1 MADIIQLLPDSIAN
15 QIAAGEVVQRPASVV
30 KELLE
35 NSIDAGSTNIRL
47 IVKEAGKIL
56 LQVIDNGSGMSE
68 TDARMCFE
76 RHATSK
82 IRKAEDL
89 FAIRTMGFRGEA
101 MASIAAVAQVEM
113 RTRRVSDEL
122 GTKLII
128 EGSETLAHES
138 DQCPVGTSISVKNL
152 FFNIPAR
159 RNFLKSNQVE
169 MRHILDEFQRV
180 VVAHPE
186 VFFSL
191 HHNSIELFHL
201 PAGNLRQRLMGMFGQ
216 NLNKSIVPVQEET
229 DVVKI
234 EGFVGKPESAKK
246 TRGEQ
251 LFFVNNRFIKS
262 SYLQHAVMMAY
273 EDLIP
278 KEAFPFYALFLDI
291 DPARI
296 DVNVHPTKQEIKF
309 DDEKLVYNYLKVA
322 VRHALGQYSL
332 TPTLDFEQETS
343 LMPERQSKIEK
354 QSDKVG
360 DFTTFTSK
368 ANARNEDSTANSI
381 NYTNPTKLQG
391 NNLRNWQKLY
401 DGLDDIFESD
411 KKTQNTDN
419 QADNNQEENENI
431 QEILHSKVDNL
442 DDETTTIESSMW
454 GQSKE
459 LDDAQGTFSS
469 QQKEPYQI
477 HSTYIVSQIKSG
489 FMLIDQQSAHERI
502 LYEKYLAL
510 FDENRVA
517 TQAELF
523 PKTVTVSPTD
533 AILLVDILPEINQL
547 GFDVQAFGQNTFVL
561 HGIPSDMKGV
571 FNEKEI
577 VETLLEQYKQNTDL
591 SLSIKENVARS
602 MAKSAALKRG
612 KTLNVR
618 EMRELID
625 RLFACAMP
633 YQSPSGQNCFILYS
647 LEDLMRQFAMG

>member
-1 MADIIQLLPDSIAN
+1 
-15 QIAAGEVVQRPASVV
+15 
-30 KELLE
+30 
-35 NSIDAGSTNIRL
+35 
-47 IVKEAGKIL
+47 
-56 LQVIDNGSGMSE
+56 
-68 TDARMCFE
+68 
-76 RHATSK
+76 
-82 IRKAEDL
+82 
-89 FAIRTMGFRGEA
+89 
-101 MASIAAVAQVEM
+101 
-113 RTRRVSDEL
+113 
-122 GTKLII
+122 
-128 EGSETLAHES
+128 
-138 DQCPVGTSISVKNL
+138 
-152 FFNIPAR
+152 
-159 RNFLKSNQVE
+159 
-169 MRHILDEFQRV
+169 
-180 VVAHPE
+180 
-186 VFFSL
+186 
-191 HHNSIELFHL
+191 
-201 PAGNLRQRLMGMFGQ
+201 
-216 NLNKSIVPVQEET
+216 
-229 DVVKI
+229 
-234 EGFVGKPESAKK
+234 
-246 TRGEQ
+246 
-251 LFFVNNRFIKS
+251 
-262 SYLQHAVMMAY
+262 MMAY

-343 LMPERQSKIEK
+343 LMPERQSKVEK
-354 QSDKVG
+354 PSAKVG

-368 ANARNEDSTANSI
+368 ANANNEDSNANSI

-401 DGLDDIFESD
+401 DGLDDIFDSD
-411 KKTQNTDN
+411 KNTQSAGN
-419 QADNNQEENENI
+419 QFDNNQSDDDNS
-431 QEILHSKVDNL
+431 QEVFHSKVDNS

-533 AILLVDILPEINQL
+533 AILLMDILPEINQL

-602 MAKSAALKRG
+602 MAKSAAIKRG

-625 RLFACAMP
+625 RLFACTMP

-647 LEDLMRQFAMG
+647 LEDLVRQFAMG